1 MSVVEPQ
8 QTCPACENA
17 VTPEAAFCKTCGGPL
32 QPTVRPSPPRSTRW
46 YHNIWFVLFM
56 LFFVIG
62 PFGLPLVWSNP
73 KFSRGVKIGLSIAM
87 VLYTIALVDLTIRA
101 FTFIMNEAAQLNSI
115 LQP

>member
-1 MSVVEPQ
+1 
-8 QTCPACENA
+8 
-17 VTPEAAFCKTCGGPL
+17 
-32 QPTVRPSPPRSTRW
+32 
-46 YHNIWFVLFM
+46 M

-115 LQP
+115 QIGRASCRERV